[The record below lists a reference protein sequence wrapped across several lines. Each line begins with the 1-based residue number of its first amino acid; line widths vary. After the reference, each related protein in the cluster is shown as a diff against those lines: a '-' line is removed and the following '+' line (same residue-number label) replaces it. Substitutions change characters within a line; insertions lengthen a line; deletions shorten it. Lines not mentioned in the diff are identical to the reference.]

1 MIHALI
7 AAIGMAPAI
16 TTVPTKVV
24 TASLFKNGYSVV
36 TRSVDLDADGETLV
50 SGMPRAALGTL
61 WLTTSEGT
69 KLTEVTVT
77 DVETDSQTE
86 ASTVDEILTIN
97 VGKNVVLTLNDKTT
111 VSGRLESATG
121 LLAVVSNGAQT
132 TAVPKTSVAM
142 VSGPEGLKWKRNVK
156 GSERVVRVKSKGGPN
171 SKMYILSLENGMTWA
186 PSYLIDISDEKKL
199 SLLAKATI
207 LNDLSELKGVELKL
221 ITGFPNVPFA
231 TTPDPFTGG
240 ISVQQFTGLLM
251 QIGSGGPG
259 GGGGFANRPG
269 AMMSQ
274 NAMRADDRGSFS
286 EAFDLQG
293 LSPLQAE
300 DLFFYRVQDVNL
312 KTGDRGYF
320 LLFQTESDYE
330 HLYTWDVVDSIV
342 NNTEYGGG
350 ADGPQDVWHSLKFK
364 NTAKLP
370 FTTGPAVTVK
380 NGEIIGQDTLNYT
393 STGAEALVKITKA
406 LDIRAES
413 SEEEVSRERGALRIP
428 NTSLV
433 YDLVTLK
440 GTLEIKN
447 RKSESVKIKVTK
459 DLTGELIS
467 SDNEAKATKTAKG
480 LRDVNPRLTL
490 VWQRSVDGGKS
501 LTLNYTF
508 KVFVTSRGY

>member
-1 MIHALI
+1 MIHTLI
-7 AAIGMAPAI
+7 AVVGLAPAL
-16 TTVPTKVV
+16 TTVPTQVV
-24 TASLFKNGYSVV
+24 SASLFKNGFSVV
-36 TRSVDLDADGETLV
+36 TRSVDLDPDGETLV
-50 SGMPRAALGTL
+50 SGMPRASLGTL

-69 KLTEVTVT
+69 RLTEVTVT
-77 DVETDSQTE
+77 DVQTDSQAD
-86 ASTVDEILTIN
+86 ASTVDEILVLN
-97 VGKNVVLTLNDKTT
+97 VGKNVVLTLNDKSS
-111 VSGRLESATG
+111 VSGRLEAATG
-121 LLAVVSNGAQT
+121 LLAVISNGAQT
-132 TAVPKTSVAM
+132 TAVPKTSVVM

-156 GSERVVRVKSKGGPN
+156 GSERVVRVKSKGGAN
-171 SKMYILSLENGMTWA
+171 AKMYILSLENGMTWA
-186 PSYLIDISDEKKL
+186 PSYLIDISNEKKL
-199 SLLAKATI
+199 TLLAKATI
-207 LNDLSELKGVELKL
+207 LNDLSELKSVELRL

-231 TTPDPFTGG
+231 TTPDPLTGG
-240 ISVQQFTGLLM
+240 VSVQQFTGMLM
-251 QIGSGGPG
+251 QIGSSG
-259 GGGGFANRPG
+259 GGGLANRPG

-274 NAMRADDRGSFS
+274 NAMRSDARGSFS
-286 EAFDLQG
+286 EAFDLQE
-293 LSPLQAE
+293 LSPMQAE
-300 DLFFYRVQDVNL
+300 DLFFYRVQDVNM

-350 ADGPQDVWHSLKFK
+350 AEGPQDIWHSLKFK

-380 NGEIIGQDTLNYT
+380 NDEIIGQDMLNYT
-393 STGAEALVKITKA
+393 SVGADALVKITKA

-447 RKSESVKIKVTK
+447 RKTGSVKIKVTK
-459 DLTGELIS
+459 ELTGELIS

-490 VWQRSVDGGKS
+490 VWERTVEGGKS
-501 LTLNYTF
+501 LSLNYSF
-508 KVFVTSRGY
+508 KVYVTSRGF